1 MEDRY
6 CLDCE
11 ETLNGRADKKF
22 CSDQCRNSY
31 NNRIN
36 SDNNNFM
43 RNVNNIL
50 RKNRRIL
57 ADLTPN
63 GKSTMPREKVA
74 ELGYNFT
81 YHTHIYVTR
90 KETTYYFCYE
100 YGFLMHGNDF
110 MTIVH
115 RKRTETLERDQ
126 DLGKTG

>member
-1 MEDRY
+1 MDDRY

-11 ETLNGRADKKF
+11 DALNGRADKKF

-50 RKNRRIL
+50 RRNRRIL
-57 ADLTPN
+57 ADFTPN
-63 GKSTMPREKVA
+63 GKSTMPRDKVS
-74 ELGYNFT
+74 EQGFQFQYYTHT
-81 YHTHIYVTR
+81 YTTR
-90 KETTYYFCYE
+90 KGTIYYFCYE
-100 YGFLMHGNDF
+100 YGYLFHGNDF

-115 RKRTETLERDQ
+115 RKRTETLERD
-126 DLGKTG
+126 